1 MVSNFQQNGD
11 TLEAKLEGDLIG
23 GADSLSFAKAL
34 REALASAGEV
44 RRIVI
49 NVRQVDFVNSSGLGM
64 LLAARQTAQ
73 EQGAT
78 LEVAEPGEQL
88 RSLLDITKLSDI
100 LGVSS
105 GPASASTGSRTIK

>member
-1 MVSNFQQNGD
+1 MVANFQHNGD

-23 GADSLSFAKAL
+23 GADSLSFAKSL
-34 REALASAGEV
+34 REAMASAGDLK
-44 RRIVI
+44 RIVI
-49 NVRQVDFVNSSGLGM
+49 NVRGVEFVNSSGLGM

-73 EQGAT
+73 EAGAS

-105 GPASASTGSRTIK
+105 APAPASTGSSTV

>member
-1 MVSNFQQNGD
+1 MVSNFQHNGD

-23 GADSLSFAKAL
+23 GADSLSFAKSL

-44 RRIVI
+44 KRIVI

-100 LGVSS
+100 LGVTT
-105 GPASASTGSRTIK
+105 ASTGSRTV